1 MRLIF
6 VIMALLAP
14 LLANDF
20 VLKDK
25 DNEIIIFS
33 LKQNPVNTAVIIPE
47 KESDKALIEK
57 AYSKGKTRA
66 NEHNVVLIKN
76 PNFTALIDTG
86 YANTL
91 EILGQKLLQKGVKF
105 EDITHIILTHA
116 HGDHIGGLMGNNPFS
131 KAQILI
137 DKKEYDFWIQSER
150 QNVKE
155 SLQSLK
161 NLSYFEPQKELIAQN
176 SGLRAV
182 PFYGHTP
189 GHNVI
194 ELAPNLV
201 FAADIFHAYD
211 IQIQNPKIAVTY
223 DSDKDAAIKAREDF
237 LQRYKGFSFVGTHT
251 PFTKPVK
258 IE

>member
-1 MRLIF
+1 MI
-6 VIMALLAP
+6 VALLAP
-14 LLANDF
+14 LLARDF

-33 LKQNPVNTAVIIPE
+33 LKQSPVNIAVLIPQTKDDE
-47 KESDKALIEK
+47 ILIEQIYNKNK
-57 AYSKGKTRA
+57 AKA

-76 PNFTALIDTG
+76 KAFTALIDTG

-91 EILGQKLLQKGVKF
+91 EILRQKLQQNGVKF

-116 HGDHIGGLMGNNPFS
+116 HPDHIGALMRDNPFS

-137 DKKEYDFWIQSER
+137 DKKEYDFWLNSNKTEIK
-150 QNVKE
+150 NT
-155 SLQSLK
+155 LQSLE
-161 NLSYFEPQKELIAQN
+161 NLSYFEPETELIAKN
-176 SGLRAV
+176 SNLKAV
-182 PFYGHTP
+182 PFYGHTK

-194 ELAPNLV
+194 ELTPNLV

-211 IQIQNPKIAVTY
+211 IQIQNSKIAVTY
-223 DSDKDAAIKAREDF
+223 DSDKDEAVKARQEF
-237 LQRYKGFSFVGTHT
+237 LQKYKGFSFVGTHT

-258 IE
+258 IK